1 MIKTK
6 NQNCIIET
14 KGTGFDEMVST
25 DLKNTQA
32 IKYCKKISKLT
43 NKEWVY
49 KKIVEDDFTRFNNL
63 NFTNL
68 CSNIK

>member
-1 MIKTK
+1 
-6 NQNCIIET
+6 
-14 KGTGFDEMVST
+14 MVST